1 MKTVID
7 DTMAVLASTGID
19 CERIETRPGF
29 FGFLIKRE
37 PNRKAYFVWR
47 SMSQDDYQFM
57 GAKFWADDQPTL
69 GATERNLI
77 MAISKVQNLQ

>member
-1 MKTVID
+1 
-7 DTMAVLASTGID
+7 
-19 CERIETRPGF
+19 
-29 FGFLIKRE
+29 
-37 PNRKAYFVWR
+37 
-47 SMSQDDYQFM
+47 MSQDDYQFM